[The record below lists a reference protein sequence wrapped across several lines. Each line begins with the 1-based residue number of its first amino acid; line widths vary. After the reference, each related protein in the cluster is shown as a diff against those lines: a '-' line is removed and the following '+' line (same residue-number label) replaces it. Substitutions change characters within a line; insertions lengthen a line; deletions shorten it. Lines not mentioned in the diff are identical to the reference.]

1 MLQSDENNS
10 VRKKTPHQNKN
21 NNFTKLCFLFAR
33 PTSLDAFVFGHIAP
47 LIKAPLP
54 SGQLQKHLNQLD
66 NLCQFCNTI
75 LKKYFTDATTEK
87 RMDCK

>member
-1 MLQSDENNS
+1 
-10 VRKKTPHQNKN
+10 
-21 NNFTKLCFLFAR
+21 
-33 PTSLDAFVFGHIAP
+33 LDAFVFGHIAP

-75 LKKYFTDATTEK
+75 LKNYFTDASAEK
-87 RMDCK
+87 RMDC